1 MRHTIFTVLLITI
14 LTLMQGYA
22 QTNENMSCINNLATA
37 STLYDKAQFTEA
49 VALLEPCLKSGQLK
63 KNEADAYRILGLCYQ
78 QMNNEAQTNEA
89 ISKLLKA
96 NTKYQLF
103 PYNDPKDFTK
113 AVNAFT
119 VESKLTL
126 GVKAGFNFSLPNI
139 TKAYSIKPAT
149 LEIQSERSQFLGLT
163 GDYFLKGKSSGI
175 NFWATSGSLAF
186 SENVTFNDVEKINFN
201 QELKFADL
209 GFEFKVFPLKK
220 SAIQAY
226 FGLGANALIQRS
238 AISNIIYTNSY
249 LNTKTESSRDMKA
262 EGAVN
267 SAIINGIADVGINT
281 KAGKGIFGLGLQY
294 ARAFSLINNP
304 DKRYDNI
311 EYTLANQWVDSDV
324 KLNYLNVYASYSFPL
339 LWRVYK

>member
-1 MRHTIFTVLLITI
+1 MRLTIFTI
-14 LTLMQGYA
+14 LFVSILALTDGYA
-22 QTNENMSCINNLATA
+22 QTNENLGCLNNLATA
-37 STLYDKAQFTEA
+37 STLYEKAQFTEA
-49 VALLEPCLKSGQLK
+49 IALLEPCLKSGQLK
-63 KNEADAYRILGLCYQ
+63 KNEADALRILGLCYQ
-78 QMNNEAQTNEA
+78 QMNNEVKTNEA

-103 PYNDPKDFTK
+103 PYNDPKEFTK
-113 AVNAFT
+113 VVNEFT

-149 LEIQSERSQFLGLT
+149 IEIQGERGQFLGLT
-163 GDYFLKGKSSGI
+163 GDYYLKGKSSGI
-175 NFWATSGSLAF
+175 NFWATSGSIEF
-186 SENVTFNDVEKINFN
+186 SENVIFNELEKINFKE
-201 QELKFADL
+201 ELKFADIGL
-209 GFEFKVFPLKK
+209 EFKVFPLKK
-220 SAIQAY
+220 AKIQPY
-226 FGLGANALIQRS
+226 FGLGANVLIQRT

-249 LNTKTESSRDMKA
+249 LNTKTESSRDMKE

-267 SAIINGIADVGINT
+267 SAILNGMADIGINT
-281 KAGKGIFGLGLQY
+281 KAGKGIFGFGLQY
-294 ARAFSLINNP
+294 AYAFSLSNNP

>member
-1 MRHTIFTVLLITI
+1 MRHTNFTVLLVLI
-14 LTLMQGYA
+14 LFISKGYA
-22 QTNENMSCINNLATA
+22 QSTESMNCINNLASA
-37 STLYDKAQFTEA
+37 STLYEKAQFSEA

-63 KNEADAYRILGLCYQ
+63 KNEADAFRILGLCYQ
-78 QMNNEAQTNEA
+78 QMNNEVKTNEA

-113 AVNAFT
+113 VVNAFT
-119 VESKLTL
+119 VESKLIL

-139 TKAYSIKPAT
+139 TKAYSIKPAK
-149 LEIQSERSQFLGLT
+149 LEIQSERGQFLGLS
-163 GDYFLKGKSSGI
+163 GDYFLKGKASGI
-175 NFWATSGSLAF
+175 NFWAISGTLTF
-186 SENVTFNDVEKINFN
+186 SENVTFNDVEEINYKE
-201 QELKFADL
+201 ELKFADI

-220 SAIQAY
+220 ARIQTY
-226 FGLGANALIQRS
+226 LGLGANVLLQRS

-249 LNTKTESSRDMKA
+249 LNTKTESSRDMK
-262 EGAVN
+262 EERAVN
-267 SAIINGIADVGINT
+267 SAIFNGIADVGINT
-281 KAGKGIFGLGLQY
+281 KAGKGIIGFGLQY
-294 ARAFSLINNP
+294 AYALNLSNNP